1 MIPTGRCSLRFWF
14 TAVVLGGLAL
24 LLERL
29 KLLRL
34 PLKRLLLLL
43 LPGRHLHM
51 RSRAS

>member
-1 MIPTGRCSLRFWF
+1 MAG
-14 TAVVLGGLAL
+14 VLGGLAL
-24 LLERL
+24 PLGRL